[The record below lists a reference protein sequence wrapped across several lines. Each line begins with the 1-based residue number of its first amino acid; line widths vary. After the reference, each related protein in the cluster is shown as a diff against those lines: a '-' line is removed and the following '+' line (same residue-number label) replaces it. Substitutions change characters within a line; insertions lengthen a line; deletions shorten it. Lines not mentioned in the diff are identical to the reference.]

1 MICATFSP
9 LHLGQATAMCHRAGG
24 RSRCVAFQ
32 SPPFGASHCN
42 CEVHQREPLRRVL
55 SVPSIRGKPLQS
67 CDVCDILTIIDP
79 FSPLHSGQATAIFD
93 KRLSTVES
101 RFFQSPPFGASHC
114 NLLIG
119 MLAVVIG
126 MSFSPLHSGQATEI
140 QTVSPRRITRRPFSP
155 LHSGQATAMKMHAL
169 ALSAID
175 PFSPLHSG
183 QATAIPQIPQ
193 IGYPILLF
201 QSPPFGA
208 SHCNEETRQK
218 LSEANKLSVPSIEGS
233 K

>member
-126 MSFSPLHSGQATEI
+126 MSFSPLHSGQAT
-140 QTVSPRRITRRPFSP
+140 
-155 LHSGQATAMKMHAL
+155 
-169 ALSAID
+169 
-175 PFSPLHSG
+175 
-183 QATAIPQIPQ
+183 AIPQIPQ